1 MAMLSK
7 TLNNNYCP
15 MNNTLH
21 IKVFIAD
28 DHPVVVQGTG
38 AILAPYPHLTLV
50 GSAASGEEMFVSLPK
65 ARPNVL
71 LLDLNMPGTDFYE
84 NIAWVKEQTPWVKIL
99 VYSEYYSPELVKS
112 LLHAGVLGFV
122 PKSAS
127 PEELYEAIVSV
138 GNEEAYI
145 APPAHAQS
153 DNCSAPEHHPELYDD
168 FRKRLGL
175 SRREQEVLVLI
186 THGLSSQRIGKTLF
200 ISKHTVETHR
210 KNMLRK
216 LDFNSSTELV
226 KFAVQ
231 QGLV

>member
-1 MAMLSK
+1 
-7 TLNNNYCP
+7 

-21 IKVFIAD
+21 IKVFVTD
-28 DHPVVVQGTG
+28 DHPVVICGVG
-38 AILAPYPHLTLV
+38 AMLASFPDLKLV
-50 GSAASGEEMFVSLPK
+50 GSAASGAEMMLSLPK
-65 ARPNVL
+65 ARPHVL
-71 LLDLNMPGTDFYE
+71 LLDINMPGTDFYE
-84 NIAWVKEQTPWVKIL
+84 NIAWVKEQAPWVKIL

-112 LLHAGVLGFV
+112 LLHAGVMGFV

-127 PEELYEAIVSV
+127 SEELLEAIVSV
-138 GNEEAYI
+138 GHGEAYV

-153 DNCSAPEHHPELYDD
+153 DSCSSPEHHPELEDG

-186 THGLSSQRIGKTLF
+186 SHGLSSQRIGKTLF